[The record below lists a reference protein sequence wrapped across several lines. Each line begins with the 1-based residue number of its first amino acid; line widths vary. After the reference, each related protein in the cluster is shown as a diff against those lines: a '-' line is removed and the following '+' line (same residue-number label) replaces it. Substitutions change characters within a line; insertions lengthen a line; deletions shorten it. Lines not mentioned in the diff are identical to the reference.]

1 MNPESFRL
9 AIEHQGAL
17 SLGLAFLTGLL
28 FSISPVAIASVPV
41 ALAYVTKSRKRADA
55 VRFGGMFVVGMVVTH
70 VLLGAAAGLVGGSV
84 AQLVGRTWG
93 LLLGPLLIFLG
104 LIWIVRIPVRIP
116 ALPFKVRRPNKAWG
130 AFLLG
135 IPFSVAVCPICTPA
149 LVVLL
154 GTTAALGSAI
164 WGGLLLLAFALGR
177 AIPIMAGAAAVGWL
191 EHASALDQFR
201 RPFEIAGGIVLMLS
215 GLYMLNAVFFWLPG
229 LAG

>member
-55 VRFGGMFVVGMVVTH
+55 VRFGAMFVVGMVVTH
-70 VLLGAAAGLVGGSV
+70 VLLGAVAGLVGGSV

-104 LIWIVRIPVRIP
+104 LIWIIRIPVRMP

-154 GTTAALGSAI
+154 GTTAALGSAV

-177 AIPIMAGAAAVGWL
+177 AVPIMAGAAAIGWL
-191 EHASALDQFR
+191 EHASALDRFR